1 MMVFKLPL
9 YNLELLIRQIYIIS
23 LCIRFLGIILILI
36 SSYKKTASLFLHKII
51 TMSQFHSL
59 NIKSIAKVT
68 SQSVAITFDIPE
80 NLKEKFSFK
89 AGQYITLKT
98 KINSE
103 EIRRDYSICSSKN
116 SGELTVAVK
125 AVEGG
130 TFSVYANEKLNA
142 GDTLEV
148 AEPNGRFV
156 FEANEGKTRTI
167 AAFAAGSGITPILSI
182 AKTLLEDEPFSNFI
196 LIYGN
201 KTLKEAMFSEDLMRL
216 KDTYGNRF
224 HVHFICSQAQE
235 EDALFGRI
243 EKSTVNLIVK
253 NKYKGVTIEKFYVC
267 GPEQMIHTVKDV
279 LIENGV
285 KEKAILFELFTSP
298 AETESSSDTKT
309 LSGNSKIK
317 VLVDDEEFE
326 FEMSQEQ
333 TILEAALKQDI
344 DAPYSCQGGICSSC
358 IARLTDGEATM
369 RQNNI
374 LTDGEVAEGLILTC
388 QAHPTSD
395 TLVVD
400 YDDV

>member
-1 MMVFKLPL
+1 
-9 YNLELLIRQIYIIS
+9 
-23 LCIRFLGIILILI
+23 
-36 SSYKKTASLFLHKII
+36 
-51 TMSQFHSL
+51 MSQFHSL
-59 NIKSIAKVT
+59 NIKSIDKVT
-68 SQSVAITFDIPE
+68 EKSVAITFDIPE
-80 NLKEKFSFK
+80 SLKEKFSFK

-98 KINSE
+98 TINSE
-103 EIRRDYSICSSKN
+103 DIRRDYSICSSKN
-116 SGELTVAVK
+116 SGELSVAVK

-130 TFSVYANEKLNA
+130 TFSVYANEKLKA

-156 FEANEGKTRTI
+156 FEANNLKTRTI

-201 KTLKEAMFSEDLMRL
+201 KTLKEAMFAKDLMRL

-253 NKYKGVTIEKFYVC
+253 NKYKGVTIENFYLC

-279 LIENGV
+279 LVENGV
-285 KEKAILFELFTSP
+285 KEKAILFELFTSSP
-298 AETESSSDTKT
+298 VEIESGSNTET

-326 FEMSQEQ
+326 FEMSKEQ

-358 IARLTDGEATM
+358 IARLTEGEATM

-388 QAHPTSD
+388 QAHPTSG
-395 TLVVD
+395 TVVVD